1 MSLQYFRYIAVSA
14 LATLALLAV
23 ANIAPAQVPSA
34 ARPPGQAEPTPP
46 GQNQPTPPSGPATP
60 IAAPTLAPTPEP
72 QGSGSPTPAVQSGQP
87 TSAAPVVR
95 GSATASP
102 GSGTTAPGSAAP
114 GAGAANTAAT
124 PRPAVIRFSGQ
135 LLDLRNG
142 YVFFTTSDAFKAD
155 PALRLVDL
163 DTGGP
168 TKLVPGPRIYARA
181 TLDPSTGSIVELAL
195 TKHRLATD
203 AAYQQAYAK
212 AHTFVVAGSPTVVAP
227 ELLHGVR
234 LTGRPVAVTFFVQV
248 PPTTP
253 INDDVFITTDASGWV
268 PNAMKMD
275 RIDAL
280 HYRLTR
286 TYASGTK
293 FAYRYTRGS
302 WTSVEIGEDGLQG
315 DAHEFF
321 VPEVD
326 AKRLTDV
333 VYRWSDQNPTAP
345 QAGPDAIPT
354 PFNPNPFGG
363 FPSTVRQGVP
373 PPSPTPRP

>member
-1 MSLQYFRYIAVSA
+1 VA
-14 LATLALLAV
+14 LAAT
-23 ANIAPAQVPSA
+23 APAQQLPGG
-34 ARPPGQAEPTPP
+34 RPGNPTPP
-46 GQNQPTPPSGPATP
+46 GEPPTPTGAITPAPLPSA
-60 IAAPTLAPTPEP
+60 L
-72 QGSGSPTPAVQSGQP
+72 GSPVPGLSASPTIPPAPGASPAAGASGEP
-87 TSAAPVVR
+87 GA
-95 GSATASP
+95 GSASSAP
-102 GSGTTAPGSAAP
+102 GAPGSVP
-114 GAGAANTAAT
+114 AGK
-124 PRPAVIRFSGQ
+124 PAIVKFTGE

-142 YVFFTTSDAFKAD
+142 YVYFTTGDAFKASPD
-155 PALRLVDL
+155 VRMVDF

-168 TKLVPGPRIYARA
+168 TKLVPSPRIYARA
-181 TLDPSTGSIVELAL
+181 TLESASGSVVELAL
-195 TKHRLATD
+195 TKRKLPTD
-203 AAYQQAYAK
+203 AAYQQAYAQ
-212 AHTFVVAGSPTVVAP
+212 AHTYAAVGSPTVVAP
-227 ELLHGVR
+227 ELLHGQR

-253 INDDVFITTDASGWV
+253 ITDEVYITTDASGWV

-280 HYRLTR
+280 HCRLTR

-302 WTSVEIGEDGLQG
+302 WTSVEVGEDGLQ
-315 DAHEFF
+315 DDPHQFF

-333 VYRWSDQNPTAP
+333 VYRWSDQNGTQP

-363 FPSTVRQGVP
+363 FPSTLRSGIP
-373 PPSPTPRP
+373 SPSPTPRP